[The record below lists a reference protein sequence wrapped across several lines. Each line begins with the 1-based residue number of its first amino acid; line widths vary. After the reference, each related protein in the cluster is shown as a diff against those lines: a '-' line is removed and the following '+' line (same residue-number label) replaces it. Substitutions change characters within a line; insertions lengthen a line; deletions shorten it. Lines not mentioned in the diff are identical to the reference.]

1 MGEDLTWHRSRKF
14 ILICVIFSFSSVC
27 SSLTHSSIL
36 GSVSSG
42 RESHYLPPD
51 TEPPDT
57 SLNLGSLANVA
68 LRSNWSTQG
77 WKPGPVTLKDAFGIK
92 KGTVVYPKFQ
102 AVLPGQVAAAKQQG
116 SSSGARGGPN
126 PMPGNTSSAA
136 NQKLGQQMAAAFGW
150 TGAQWTA
157 LNNIVMSESSWQ
169 TTVHNGGGL
178 GYIPGKAYGIPQALP
193 GTKMASAG
201 SDWQTNPRTQI
212 RWMLG
217 YIKSTY
223 GNPVNAWA
231 FHLANGWY

>member
-42 RESHYLPPD
+42 RESHSHPLAD
-51 TEPPDT
+51 KEPPDRP
-57 SLNLGSLANVA
+57 LNLGSLANVA
-68 LRSNWSTQG
+68 LRTDWSTKG

-92 KGTVVYPKFQ
+92 KGTIVYPKFQ
-102 AVLPGQVAAAKQQG
+102 AVMPAQVA
-116 SSSGARGGPN
+116 SSKSNAGSGAGGG
-126 PMPGNTSSAA
+126 MPSNTSDQA
-136 NQKLGQQMAAAFGW
+136 NAKLGQQMAAAFGW

-157 LNNIVMSESSWQ
+157 LNNIVMAESGWD
-169 TTVHNGGGL
+169 TTISNGGSHGYQPGL
-178 GYIPGKAYGIPQALP
+178 AYGIPQALP
-193 GTKMASAG
+193 GSKMASAG
-201 SDWQTNPRTQI
+201 ADWQTNPRTQI

-223 GNPVNAWA
+223 GDPVRAWQ